1 MKKTSNHTND
11 AEKLAEMLK
20 EMSDED
26 KRVVMIYASALW
38 SRAAL
43 GNKKEADNLEASY
56 IIERRR
62 SNLRKQRRYDE
73 IMKDLQETNAGDRKR
88 IRRLCNEL
96 KRFRVCSRRERI
108 GDWIEHMVFHYGYA
122 LYALPAL
129 LFFLSFVLMM
139 FNMTR

>member
-1 MKKTSNHTND
+1 M
-11 AEKLAEMLK
+11 
-20 EMSDED
+20 
-26 KRVVMIYASALW
+26 
-38 SRAAL
+38 
-43 GNKKEADNLEASY
+43 
-56 IIERRR
+56 
-62 SNLRKQRRYDE
+62 RKQRKYDE

-96 KRFRVCSRRERI
+96 KRFRVCNRRERI

>member
-1 MKKTSNHTND
+1 M
-11 AEKLAEMLK
+11 
-20 EMSDED
+20 
-26 KRVVMIYASALW
+26 
-38 SRAAL
+38 
-43 GNKKEADNLEASY
+43 
-56 IIERRR
+56 
-62 SNLRKQRRYDE
+62 RKQRRYDE

-108 GDWIEHMVFHYGYA
+108 GDWIKHMVFHYGYA